1 MEAFERFI
9 FELER
14 IVWNFPETIFG
25 QDSLPLLVMVILG
38 FGIFITIRLGLIQI
52 FQFKEAFKVLSGKYD
67 DPDDKG
73 DINHFQALSTA
84 LSATVGV
91 GNIAGVALAI
101 HIGGPGAL
109 FWMWVTALF
118 GMAVKY
124 TECTLGAHYRSEN
137 EDGTVSGGP
146 MYYIERGLG
155 ANWKWLA
162 VLFAISGSICALLTG
177 NAIQANTL
185 ADVMNSEFNIPLYV
199 TGLITATLVAAV
211 ILGGIKRIGA
221 VTARLVPLMA
231 ILYVLGGLIILLL
244 NFDQIIPGFATIITN
259 AFRPEAGVLGVG
271 SGAFILTLSYGV
283 QRGLFSNEA
292 GQGSSPIAMAATKTK
307 EPVHAGLVGLIGP
320 FIDTLVVCTITGLVI
335 VVTGAWDS
343 YHKGT
348 VNPSE
353 GNISY
358 TIEINDTEI
367 DPLDQNVLVFENGL
381 PVNGQ
386 MLRFGIPVDTMFVDE
401 NYSIPFNGEIQL
413 LSVQTDLDEL
423 SPEALELAFRSSG
436 AVVTDEDGSV
446 LDRLYGGVVENVASL
461 TAVEFSIGLSP
472 LLPGGQYL
480 VTIAVFFFVIS
491 TSISWS
497 YYGERSI
504 HYLLGQK
511 SVFSYRMVFVLFHFL
526 GAIVSVSVVWSFGDV
541 MLGIMALTNIIG
553 LIVLSKIIYNI
564 TQKYRKEQ
572 KENQA

>member
-1 MEAFERFI
+1 METFERII
-9 FELER
+9 FALENF
-14 IVWNFPETIFG
+14 VWSFPETVFG
-25 QDSLPLLVMVILG
+25 QDSLPLLVVVILG
-38 FGIFITIRLGLIQI
+38 FGIFITIRLGFIQI
-52 FQFKEAFKVLSGKYD
+52 FQFKEAFRVLSGKYD
-67 DPDDKG
+67 DPKDKG

-109 FWMWVTALF
+109 FWMWVTAVF
-118 GMAVKY
+118 GMAIKF
-124 TECTLGAHYRSEN
+124 TECTLGAHYRTEN
-137 EDGTVSGGP
+137 KDGTVSGGP
-146 MYYIERGLG
+146 MYYIEKGLG

-185 ADVMNSEFNIPLYV
+185 ADVMNSEFNIPLFV
-199 TGLITATLVAAV
+199 TGLITASLVAAV

-221 VTARLVPLMA
+221 VTARLVPFMA
-231 ILYVLGGLIILLL
+231 VLYVLGGLIILLIHY
-244 NFDQIIPGFATIITN
+244 DQVIPGFVTILTN
-259 AFRPEAGVLGVG
+259 AFNPQAGVLGVG
-271 SGAFILTLSYGV
+271 SGALIFTLSYGV

-292 GQGSSPIAMAATKTK
+292 GQGSSPIAMAASKTK

-343 YHKGT
+343 YHKTT
-348 VNPSE
+348 VSP
-353 GNISY
+353 GGPNISY
-358 TIEINDTEI
+358 EMT
-367 DPLDQNVLVFENGL
+367 DPGDMQLNFENGM

-386 MLRFGIPVDTMFVDE
+386 MLRYNIPVDTMFVD
-401 NYSIPFNGEIQL
+401 NLYSETFEGYIDLSDRPVAFDEEGLPLPQL
-413 LSVQTDLDEL
+413 F
-423 SPEALELAFRSSG
+423 P
-436 AVVTDEDGSV
+436 
-446 LDRLYGGVVENVASL
+446 L
-461 TAVEFSIGLSP
+461 TAAAFSVGLAP
-472 LLPGGQYL
+472 LMPGGQYI

-504 HYLLGQK
+504 HYLFGQK
-511 SVFSYRMVFVLFHFL
+511 SVFSYRLVFVLFHFL

-564 TQKYRKEQ
+564 TQRYLKEQ
-572 KENQA
+572 KENNS

>member
-1 MEAFERFI
+1 METFERII
-9 FELER
+9 FTLESL
-14 IVWNFPETIFG
+14 VWSFPETVFG
-25 QDSLPLLVMVILG
+25 YNSLPLLVIVILG
-38 FGIFITIRLGLIQI
+38 FGIFITARLGFIQI
-52 FQFKEAFKVLSGKYD
+52 FQFKEAFKVLTGKYD
-67 DPDDKG
+67 DPKDKG

-109 FWMWVTALF
+109 FWMWVTAVF
-118 GMAVKY
+118 GMAIKY
-124 TECTLGAHYRSEN
+124 TECTLGAYYRTEN
-137 EDGTVSGGP
+137 KDGTVSGGP
-146 MYYIERGLG
+146 MYYIEKGLG
-155 ANWKWLA
+155 SNWKWLA
-162 VLFAISGSICALLTG
+162 VLFAISGAICALLTG

-185 ADVMNSEFNIPLYV
+185 ADVMNSEFDIPLYI
-199 TGLITATLVAAV
+199 TGLITASLVAAV

-244 NFDQIIPGFATIITN
+244 HYDQVIPGFVTILSN
-259 AFRPEAGVLGVG
+259 AFNPQAGVLGVG
-271 SGAFILTLSYGV
+271 SGALIFTLSYGV

-292 GQGSSPIAMAATKTK
+292 GQGSSPIAMSASKTK
-307 EPVHAGLVGLIGP
+307 EPVQSGMVGLIGP

-343 YHKGT
+343 YHKTT
-348 VNPSE
+348 VNPTE
-353 GNISY
+353 GNIAY
-358 TIEINDTEI
+358 TIDISDMDSELPEENILI
-367 DPLDQNVLVFENGL
+367 FENGV

-386 MLRFGIPVDTMFVDE
+386 MLRYNIPVDTMFVDTE
-401 NYSIPFNGEIQL
+401 YTVPFEGQIQL
-413 LSVQTDLDEL
+413 VNLRTDIEETAEVSEL
-423 SPEALELAFRSSG
+423 SFSSAG
-436 AVVTDEDGSV
+436 AVVTDQDGNILS
-446 LDRLYGGVVENVASL
+446 RIYGGVVENVASL
-461 TAVEFSIGLSP
+461 TSAAFAIGLAP
-472 LLPGGQYL
+472 LMPGGQYL

-504 HYLLGQK
+504 HYLFGEK
-511 SVFSYRMVFVLFHFL
+511 SIFSYRMVFVAMHFL

-553 LIVLSKIIYNI
+553 LIALSKVIYNI
-564 TQKYRKEQ
+564 TQTYLEKQ
-572 KENQA
+572 KGKNQ